1 MHAEV
6 ALPVSL
12 VVSFVLVLARISGVL
27 IFIPLP
33 GIHTGFEMVR
43 VIFSV
48 VTTLA
53 LFPRW
58 PVLPAQPPGMVELAG
73 WLVLEAGMGITAGLA
88 IGFVTDAFMLGAQIL
103 SLQAGFSYA
112 SMVDPNTQ
120 AESGVLPML
129 AQFLAG
135 LLFFSTGLDRQVIA
149 AFARSLETFPP
160 GTFTITRPIAEQ
172 VLHLGSSMFSTA
184 LRLVLP
190 LVGLL
195 VMVDI
200 ALALVGRLNGQLQM
214 MLLAFPAKM
223 LTTIAF
229 LAWILVLYPKVFSQ
243 SAGDAMG
250 FVGSLLRR

>member
-1 MHAEV
+1 MHTDV
-6 ALPVSL
+6 GLPISL
-12 VVSFVLVLARISGVL
+12 VVSFLLVLARVSGVL
-27 IFIPLP
+27 IFVPLP
-33 GIHTGFEMVR
+33 GMRTGFEMIR

-58 PVLPAQPPGMVELAG
+58 PVLPAEPPGMVQLAG
-73 WLVLEAGMGITAGLA
+73 WLVLEAGLGITAGLA
-88 IGFVTDAFMLGAQIL
+88 IGFVTEAFMLGGQVL

-120 AESGVLPML
+120 AESGVLPMT

-135 LLFFSTGLDRQVIA
+135 MLFFVMGLDRQVMA

-172 VLHLGSSMFSTA
+172 VLHLGNNMFSTA
-184 LRLVLP
+184 FRLVLP
-190 LVGLL
+190 VVGLL

-214 MLLAFPAKM
+214 MMLAFPVKM
-223 LTTIAF
+223 LTSIAV

>member
-1 MHAEV
+1 MHTEV

-12 VVSFVLVLARISGVL
+12 IISFVLVLARVSGVL
-27 IFIPLP
+27 IFVPLP
-33 GIHTGFEMVR
+33 GMHTGFEMVR
-43 VIFSV
+43 VIFAV
-48 VTTLA
+48 VTTMA
-53 LFPRW
+53 LYPRW

-73 WLVLEAGMGITAGLA
+73 WLIMEAGLGLTAGLA
-88 IGFVTDAFMLGAQIL
+88 IGFLTDTFMLGAQIL

-120 AESGVLPML
+120 AESGLLPTL

-135 LLFFSTGLDRQVIA
+135 LLFFAIGLDRQVMA
-149 AFARSLETFPP
+149 AFAKSLETLPP
-160 GTFTITRPIAEQ
+160 GSFLLTRPIADQ
-172 VLHLGSSMFSTA
+172 ILHLGSNIFSTA

-190 LVGLL
+190 VVGLL
-195 VMVDI
+195 IMVDI

-223 LTTIAF
+223 LTTIA
-229 LAWILVLYPKVFSQ
+229 LLSWILVLYPKVFSQ

-250 FVGSLLRR
+250 FLGRLVAH